1 MSDIYGPIQIVLQLL
16 GPLIQSEVSLFSN
29 LKDDVNAIKIEL
41 QNISGYLINAED
53 RAEGD
58 DAAKDWLNRVR
69 EFAFDIEDAIE
80 RYQLLLN
87 ERKISKFKH
96 YIKGDIKNMA
106 STIKSLRG
114 CASSISGAGDRFRFI
129 SENGTQH
136 GQFNNQGTLRP
147 TLNNCTMTSG
157 YEVVVDETA
166 KGEIVDL
173 LGFQNATR
181 TPSTVAV
188 VAMRG
193 LGKTTVVESVYY
205 DKTIRSQFPLRA
217 WIPMSECRQQDAI
230 IRSMIVQ
237 FSSATSNKIVVDGM
251 DERSLLSQLQ
261 KYIQGK
267 RYMVVFDN
275 VQQEDTDLTKH
286 IRGLLDT
293 NKEKSKILI
302 TTRYENEAH
311 AWLNGLSNSLYKLKP
326 LPSNKAWELFLKKTF
341 QGSGER
347 CPSPLHDLASGIVEK
362 CGGVPPVIIAV
373 GNLLSNR
380 ANDFNEWSKVHNAL
394 AFYLNSN
401 RQLSGMYRAFMQIYY
416 ELPFHLRPCFLYFG
430 LFPENYPIG
439 RMRLLRLWISEGF
452 IREHRRDLTLE
463 EVAEEYMNELIN
475 MSMVEVKSRD
485 PSGKVKTLGV
495 VSKFLHELILSKLDE
510 LSFCKILSPKGSF
523 GQEKSRRLSIYK
535 NHESHAL
542 ELDKIT
548 KNPSSI
554 RSLFLEDVE
563 QPIMLKA
570 FDNKFLESISLLRV
584 LDLIN
589 APIHFIPKEVGKLL
603 NLRYL
608 SLRGTRVSRIPKTIG
623 NLENLQ
629 TLDLKHTR
637 ITELPKEF
645 IQLHNLRHLLGYYYE
660 YNMLYDPHCM
670 KIHGVKIPEG
680 LLGKC
685 LQLQKLAFMDL
696 NAGLKNWVTELKKQ
710 KQLRKLGII
719 GLKASEG
726 NDMCSLI
733 DEMKYLQALNIL
745 SKSKCESI
753 DLRNVKSPPQMLK
766 RLYLSGPLLSFPTWI
781 CKLDSLVK
789 IRLRWSNLPIDPLV
803 SLELLPNLAE
813 LQLLE
818 AFTGEHLNISSHGFQ
833 KLKVLHLLNLHS
845 LRSLSIAKGA
855 LPLLSELSIG
865 ESKNLE
871 VPSDIKHLHIL
882 KTLNFY
888 DMPSDFINQFRSGKP
903 CYSIIKH
910 VPSIFI
916 RNKHPNGWQTETI

>member
-16 GPLIQSEVSLFSN
+16 VPLVQSKVSLFSN

-41 QNISGYLINAED
+41 QNISGYLINAEV

-58 DAAKDWLNRVR
+58 DAAKDWLNQVR

-96 YIKGDIKNMA
+96 YISGNIKNMA

-114 CASSISGAGDRFRFI
+114 NTSVIAGAGDRFIFI
-129 SENGTQH
+129 ADNGTQH
-136 GQFNNQGTLRP
+136 GPINNQGILRP

-157 YEVVVDETA
+157 YEVVVGETA
-166 KGEIVDL
+166 KEEIVNL
-173 LGFQNATR
+173 LVFQNDTR

-188 VAMRG
+188 VGMRG

-205 DKTIRSQFPLRA
+205 DKKIRSQFPLRA
-217 WIPMSECRQQDAI
+217 WIPMSEYRQQDAI

-237 FSSATSNKIVVDGM
+237 FSNQRIVVDDM
-251 DERSLLSQLQ
+251 DER
-261 KYIQGK
+261 
-267 RYMVVFDN
+267 YMIVFDN
-275 VQQEDTDLTKH
+275 VQKEDTDLTKH
-286 IRGLLDT
+286 IKGLLDT
-293 NKEKSKILI
+293 NREKSKILI

-311 AWLNGLSNSLYKLKP
+311 SWLNGFSNGLYKLKP

-341 QGSGER
+341 QGSSVR
-347 CPSPLHDLASGIVEK
+347 CPLTLHDLACGIVEK

-373 GNLLSNR
+373 GNLLSNK
-380 ANDFNEWSKVHNAL
+380 ANDFNEWSKVHQNL
-394 AFYLNSN
+394 GFYFNLK

-416 ELPFHLRPCFLYFG
+416 DFPFYLRPCFLYFG
-430 LFPENYPIG
+430 LFPESYLISRN
-439 RMRLLRLWISEGF
+439 RLLRLWISEGF
-452 IREHRRDLTLE
+452 IRECRGNLTLE
-463 EVAEEYMNELIN
+463 EVAEEYMNDPIN

-495 VSKFLHELILSKLDE
+495 VSKFLHELILSKLDG
-510 LSFCKILSPKGSF
+510 LSFYKILSDKGSF
-523 GQEKSRRLSIYK
+523 GKETSKTSRRLSIYR
-535 NHESHAL
+535 NHESQAL
-542 ELDKIT
+542 ELENISK
-548 KNPSSI
+548 KPSSI

-563 QPIMLKA
+563 QPIMVKV
-570 FDNKFLESISLLRV
+570 FNNKFLESINLLKV

-589 APIHFIPKEVGKLL
+589 APIDFIPKELGTLL

-623 NLENLQ
+623 NLENLL
-629 TLDLKHTR
+629 TLNLKHTL

-660 YNMLYDPHCM
+660 YNMLHEAHCM
-670 KIHGVKIPEG
+670 KIHGMKIPEG

-685 LQLQKLAFMDL
+685 LQLQKLTFLDL
-696 NAGLKNWVTELKKQ
+696 NTGLRNWVTELKNQ
-710 KQLRKLGII
+710 TQLRKLGII
-719 GLKASEG
+719 GLKSYEG
-726 NDMCSLI
+726 NAMCSLI
-733 DEMKYLQALNIL
+733 DEMKYLQSLNIL
-745 SKSKCESI
+745 SESKCESI
-753 DLRNVKSPPQMLK
+753 DLRNVHSPPQILK

-781 CKLDSLVK
+781 RKLDSLVK

-803 SLELLPNLAE
+803 SLALLPNL
-813 LQLLE
+813 
-818 AFTGEHLNISSHGFQ
+818 HLTISSHGFQ

-845 LRSLSIAKGA
+845 LKSLSIAKGA

-871 VPSDIKHLHIL
+871 VPYDIKHLHIL
-882 KTLNFY
+882 KTLNFF
-888 DMPSDFINQFRSGKP
+888 DMPSHFIDQLRSGKP

-910 VPSIFI
+910 VPSIFL